1 MLLFTGESPI
11 KIIGCLPTR
20 HVQKDHMWPQ
30 SHTQLVTPSLP
41 WKRGSPSTIHLPND
55 SISLIGARASTSDGR
70 PRPSRA
76 QRQKPILS
84 SKQVSDQREGGRQT
98 HETSGTIEK
107 NLDNGH
113 LRNSSRGRE
122 GACAVERGINQEE
135 ELVASILQPTIGHTS
150 HSNEPPLSAPVSLF
164 SMIPPRAETFICLRT
179 A

>member
-1 MLLFTGESPI
+1 MSKKVTSQLRPHVEP
-11 KIIGCLPTR
+11 PTR
-20 HVQKDHMWPQ
+20 
-30 SHTQLVTPSLP
+30 TQLVTPSLP

-70 PRPSRA
+70 PTDQSPKAEAHPFFQTGFGSERGEGRGRPTD
-76 QRQKPILS
+76 K
-84 SKQVSDQREGGRQT
+84 
-98 HETSGTIEK
+98 TIEK

-135 ELVASILQPTIGHTS
+135 ELVASIQPTIGHTS
-150 HSNEPPLSAPVSLF
+150 HSNEIPLSLPVSLF
-164 SMIPPRAETFICLRT
+164 SLIPPQAETFICLRT